1 MHLMLL
7 LTLLAQAPPTEADDS
22 RFRVEKVAA
31 GVYAVLRQEPP
42 SLIFEPNNVF
52 IINDDDVIVV
62 DTNFTPGSA
71 RATLA
76 ELRKLTDKPVRY
88 VINTHWHDDHIT
100 GNQVYRD
107 AYPGVEFVAHRTALD
122 DMPAVG
128 ATNRKQLH
136 EGAAAFA
143 DALRARVAKND
154 SMLGGE
160 LTPDERAA
168 YLSDVRHLDGYV
180 AEMDGIRIVAPTVI
194 VDERLTIY
202 RGSRTIDILHLGA
215 GHTRAD
221 LVVHLPTDNIV
232 IAGDLVVWPVPLVGS
247 TSYPAAFAVTLQRLL
262 ELQPAM
268 IIPGHGPI
276 LRDDAYVQQ
285 LVRLMTSIRDQTQ
298 AAVAKGLTLEET
310 RKAVDLQEF
319 VDLFAGDSR
328 MRRFIFQS
336 YVAHPGV
343 AAAYAQSKR

>member
-1 MHLMLL
+1 MNFILL
-7 LTLLAQAPPTEADDS
+7 LTLLTAPQGEAS
-22 RFRVEKVAA
+22 EARFRVEKVAD

-52 IINDDDVIVV
+52 IVNDDDVIVV
-62 DTNFTPGSA
+62 DTNFTPGTA

-76 ELRKLTDKPVRY
+76 ELRKVTDKPVRY

-107 AYPGVEFVAHRTALD
+107 AYPGVEFVAQRTALD

-128 ATNRKQLH
+128 AANRKQLR
-136 EGAAAFA
+136 EGAAKFA
-143 DALRARVAKND
+143 DALRGRIEKND

-168 YLSDVRHLDGYV
+168 YRSDVRHLDGYV
-180 AEMDGIRIVAPTVI
+180 AEMDEVEIIAPTVV

-202 RGSRTIDILHLGA
+202 RGSRAIDILHLGA

-221 LVVHLPTDNIV
+221 LVVHLPSDNLV

-247 TSYPAAFAVTLQRLL
+247 TSYPAAFAETLERLL
-262 ELQPAM
+262 DLQPA
-268 IIPGHGPI
+268 IIVPGHGPI
-276 LRDDAYVQQ
+276 LRDVTYVKQ
-285 LVRLMTSIRDQTQ
+285 LIRLMSSIRDQTQ
-298 AAVAKGLTLEET
+298 AAVTKGLTLDET
-310 RKAVDLQEF
+310 RKAVDLEDF
-319 VDLFAGDSR
+319 VELFAGDSR
-328 MRRFIFQS
+328 MRRFIFQN
-336 YVAHPGV
+336 YVANPGI